1 MSKIWI
7 ELDIS
12 VYDDYKVI
20 AHRLDNGIIGVLKG
34 NALKKA
40 ARMIN
45 IYNNNGVNYSGIYGE
60 LEINEEDFVPIDN
73 LLQVEKLEN

>member
-1 MSKIWI
+1 
-7 ELDIS
+7 
-12 VYDDYKVI
+12 
-20 AHRLDNGIIGVLKG
+20 
-34 NALKKA
+34 
-40 ARMIN
+40 MIN